1 VAAERTVAVRDFID
15 SVAREGD
22 LHTRLGRQTTAE
34 EGIAAQKALQ
44 SREEP
49 GYEAEVFVSHR
60 FQAHGQT
67 FRLRGRA
74 DGLRRSGAHMTV
86 DEVKA
91 SRAAPGMLYRQQGR
105 LHWAQVECYAAML
118 ALITPEV
125 EDWTLRLRYVSPE
138 HSQETQQVQS
148 LNRDALLAL
157 LALRVQA
164 FGQLWALESARRRQR
179 DLNLAP
185 LQWPL
190 ASFRRNQRALA
201 GTVYGAAQGGRS
213 LLLEASTG
221 IGKTLG
227 VLYPTLRALPGAP
240 YEQVL
245 FLTARNSGA
254 MAAERALQQL
264 ATGGAT
270 LRWLRIEAKQR
281 SCGAAIEGCESGQCP
296 RAAGYYDRLPAALQ
310 TVGSTAALDASAIR
324 SIADRHRLCPFEL
337 SLDLALWVDVIIAD
351 YNYVFDPETRI
362 KRLAQ
367 GSERFLLIDEAHQL
381 SPRVIDALSAEVS
394 RPELEAQ
401 ALRLPAGILRR
412 AMDAVAQAVAVC
424 AERLAPAGAAAQ
436 AQAPAPVEA
445 LEQAIDALI
454 EACLPL
460 DWQEDLDE
468 AQQAVLWTLTHWR
481 SRSGLRDDLPYVDL
495 WDAGTATLRLR
506 CLDASAHLHKV
517 LESYTGNVRFSGTL
531 RPLSLQQQLHGQT
544 DSSAETIGSPY
555 TADQLAVAVVTDIP
569 TYLRQRAG
577 SLPQLVAL
585 VDALLQVRAGT
596 YLLALPSFAYLEAV
610 AHALTEHF
618 GAAQVKTQRPGL
630 NPADQ
635 QAFLASLSTPLGPG
649 QSLLCCVVLGGVFT
663 ESVDYSGLSL
673 EGIVCVGV
681 GLAPPGPEQAAR
693 EAHYQ
698 SLSDPQTAITLTRM
712 LPAMNKVVQAAGRLL
727 RGPDDRGVLCLID
740 DRFARAEYQQFF
752 PAHWSPR
759 QVRAAALPALLENFW
774 HAD

>member
-1 VAAERTVAVRDFID
+1 MIPERTVAVRDFVE
-15 SVAREGD
+15 SVAREGN

-49 GYEAEVFVSHR
+49 GYDSEVFVSHR
-60 FQAHGQT
+60 FHCCGQT

-74 DGLRRSGAHMTV
+74 DGLRRKGAHMIV

-91 SRAAPGMLYRQQGR
+91 SRAAPGMLYQQQGG

-125 EDWTLRLRYVSPE
+125 TDWTLRLRYVSPE

-148 LNRDALLAL
+148 LNRDDLLAR
-157 LALRVQA
+157 LARRVQA
-164 FGQLWALESARRRQR
+164 FGQLWALESARRGQR
-179 DLNLAP
+179 DSSLAQ

-201 GTVYGAAQGGRS
+201 GTVYGAAQGGQS

-227 VLYPTLRALPGAP
+227 VLYPTLRALPGAAF
-240 YEQVL
+240 EQLL

-254 MAAERALQQL
+254 MAAERALRQL
-264 ATGGAT
+264 ATGGAM

-281 SCGAAIEGCESGQCP
+281 SCGAAVDGCEVNPCP
-296 RAAGYYDRLPAALQ
+296 RASGYYDRLPGALQ
-310 TVGSTAALDASAIR
+310 SVGSAAALDASTIR
-324 SIADRHRLCPFEL
+324 RIADRHQLCPFEL

-367 GSERFLLIDEAHQL
+367 GNARFLLIDEAHQL

-394 RPELEAQ
+394 PSELKAQ
-401 ALRLPAGILRR
+401 AARLPAGILRR
-412 AMDAVAQAVAVC
+412 AMDAVAQAVADCV
-424 AERLAPAGAAAQ
+424 ASLERADALSQEQIQRHIVP
-436 AQAPAPVEA
+436 

-468 AQQAVLWTLTHWR
+468 AQQAILWTLTHWR
-481 SRSGLRDDLPYVDL
+481 SRSGLRDELPYVDL

-506 CLDASAHLHKV
+506 CLDASAHLRKV
-517 LESYTGNVRFSGTL
+517 LGGYSGNVRFSGTL
-531 RPLSLQQQLHGQT
+531 RPLSLQQQLHGQEGGP
-544 DSSAETIGSPY
+544 AETIGSPY
-555 TADQLAVAVVTDIP
+555 DAGQLAVAVVTDIP
-569 TYLRQRAG
+569 TYLRQRVG

-585 VDALLQVRAGT
+585 VDALLRVRAGT
-596 YLLALPSFAYLEAV
+596 YLVVLPSFAYLDAV
-610 AHALTEHF
+610 AKALAERF
-618 GAAQVKTQRPGL
+618 GAAQIKAQHPGL
-630 NPADQ
+630 SPDDQ
-635 QAFLASLSTPLGPG
+635 QAFLGSLGTPLGAG
-649 QSLLCCVVLGGVFT
+649 QSRLCCVVLGGLFT
-663 ESVDYSGLSL
+663 ESVDYSGLTL
-673 EGIVCVGV
+673 EGILCVSV
-681 GLAPPGPEQAAR
+681 GLAPPGPEQTAR

-698 SLSDPQTAITLTRM
+698 ALSDPQTAITLTRT

-740 DRFARAEYQQFF
+740 DRFARPEYQQFF

-759 QVRAAALPALLENFW
+759 QIRAAALPALLENFW